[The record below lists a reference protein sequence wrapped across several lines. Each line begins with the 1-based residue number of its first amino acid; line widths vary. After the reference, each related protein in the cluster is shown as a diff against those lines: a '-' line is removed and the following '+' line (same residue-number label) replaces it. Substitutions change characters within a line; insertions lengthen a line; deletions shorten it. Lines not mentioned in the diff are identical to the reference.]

1 MAMDVSKVLDM
12 EYNEMLE
19 DLSLLWQGAA
29 MKSDTI
35 KFAIYKLSNPD
46 KDKPDEGAV
55 RKVLST
61 IAGMSTFLGAGTGN
75 PIMAS
80 AALIGGNTLGIM
92 SQDTKALNYKYTQVT
107 DADMIILVRKVDEL
121 QQKVVDCYYDY
132 MTARLLYDMTSKMVK
147 EREINYKKSQSLG
160 KEVVLVTDTFYREAI
175 DEHVKARGTFFE
187 KRSQLEQL
195 VGNDI
200 FRQFEEVV
208 DKRNN

>member
-1 MAMDVSKVLDM
+1 
-12 EYNEMLE
+12 
-19 DLSLLWQGAA
+19 
-29 MKSDTI
+29 
-35 KFAIYKLSNPD
+35 
-46 KDKPDEGAV
+46 
-55 RKVLST
+55 
-61 IAGMSTFLGAGTGN
+61 
-75 PIMAS
+75 
-80 AALIGGNTLGIM
+80 
-92 SQDTKALNYKYTQVT
+92 
-107 DADMIILVRKVDEL
+107 
-121 QQKVVDCYYDY
+121 
-132 MTARLLYDMTSKMVK
+132 MTSKMVK